1 MTPRTELLI
10 DGRWSPAGGGQR
22 FDVHDPATGA
32 VVATVA
38 DAGVDDALA
47 AVAAAAA
54 AGPGW
59 AATPP
64 RTRAE
69 VLRRAYTAMTARA
82 EEFAELIT
90 RESGKALADARGE
103 VAYAADYLR
112 WFAEEAVRVPG
123 TLALT
128 PSGSHRMLVDHQPV
142 GVAVLVTPWNFPAAM
157 VTRKVAPALAAGC
170 TVVVKPAEQTPLTAL
185 ALAELLAEA
194 GVPAGVVNVVPTSS
208 PAPTVAAMLADPRV
222 RMLSFT
228 GSTEVGR
235 ELLRRSADQVLKC
248 AMELGGNAPFLVFD
262 DADLDDAL
270 AGAMVA
276 KLRNGGQACTAANRF
291 LIQRGIYDAFAKGL
305 VERMAGLRVGPGADP
320 GTDCGPLIDAA
331 AVAKVDRLVR
341 DAVDRGARVLTGGEP
356 LPGPGHFYPPTML
369 VDVPPGA
376 AILAEEVF
384 GPVAALVPFDEE
396 AEAVRAANDTVHGL
410 VAYVYTGDLARGLRL
425 AGAVESGM
433 VAVNRGLVSDAAA
446 PFGGVKQS
454 GLGREGGAAGLLEY
468 LEPTYIATQW

>member
-1 MTPRTELLI
+1 
-10 DGRWSPAGGGQR
+10 
-22 FDVHDPATGA
+22 
-32 VVATVA
+32 
-38 DAGVDDALA
+38 
-47 AVAAAAA
+47 
-54 AGPGW
+54 
-59 AATPP
+59 
-64 RTRAE
+64 
-69 VLRRAYTAMTARA
+69 
-82 EEFAELIT
+82 
-90 RESGKALADARGE
+90 
-103 VAYAADYLR
+103 
-112 WFAEEAVRVPG
+112 
-123 TLALT
+123 
-128 PSGSHRMLVDHQPV
+128 
-142 GVAVLVTPWNFPAAM
+142 PWNFPAAM

-185 ALAELLAEA
+185 ALADLLAEA

-305 VERMAGLRVGPGADP
+305 VERIAGRRVGPGAAP

-356 LPGPGHFYPPTML
+356 LPGPGPVYPPAL
-369 VDVPPGA
+369 PVDLPAGA
-376 AILAEEVF
+376 ALRADEEC
-384 GPVAALVPFDEE
+384 GPGAALVPFDEE